1 MAKDTF
7 FCPKKTLN
15 CGGKL
20 VGLTSPQVMGILNLA
35 PDSFYDGGKYLTP
48 DQACL
53 QAGKMLEEGAAFLD
67 LGAASSRPGADLLPQ
82 AEEKE
87 RLEPVLKAISKTFPD
102 ALLSVDT
109 YYSETAVMAVG
120 EGAHIV
126 NDISAGS
133 IDPAMLQ
140 TIARLKVPYV
150 LMHMQGTPATMQK
163 RPVYKDLV
171 KEVSGFFSKKIA
183 LLTELG
189 VTDIIIDPGFG
200 FGKTLE
206 HNYRILQ
213 DMDFLAMFERPV
225 LVGLSRKSLVNQV
238 LNIPAA
244 EALNGTTVLHTLALM
259 KGADILR
266 VHDVKAAMEAIAVTN
281 AFKSVKPSPE

>member
-20 VGLTSPQVMGILNLA
+20 VELSTPQAMGILNA
-35 PDSFYDGGKYLTP
+35 TPDSFYDGGKTLSP
-48 DQACL
+48 AQACL
-53 QAGKMLEEGAAFLD
+53 QAGKMLEEGAGFLD

-82 AEEKE
+82 TEERE
-87 RLEPVLKAISKTFPD
+87 RLEPVLKAIVKAFPE
-102 ALLSVDT
+102 AILSVDT
-109 YYSETAVMAVG
+109 YYAETARFAVG

-133 IDPAMLQ
+133 IDPDMFP
-140 TIARLKVPYV
+140 TIASLKVPYV
-150 LMHMQGTPATMQK
+150 LMHMQGTPLSMQQ
-163 RPVYKDLV
+163 RPVYKDV
-171 KEVSGFFSKKIA
+171 VMDISRFFNEKISR
-183 LLTELG
+183 LNELG
-189 VTDIIIDPGFG
+189 VADILIDPGFG

-206 HNYRILQ
+206 HSYQLLY

-225 LVGLSRKSLVNQV
+225 LVGLSRKSLINKV
-238 LNIPAA
+238 LDIPAR
-244 EALNGTTVLHTLALM
+244 EALNGTTVVHTLALL

-266 VHDVKAAMEAIAVTN
+266 VHDVKAAMEAIAITN
-281 AFKSVKPSPE
+281 RFMTAKL